1 MKRHALN
8 KKILLGSILLLFTSC
23 KNIDFGYEGFTPSC
37 PTKLASEDMA
47 SCLKD
52 VTNASDYHYVFS
64 IRPQLTDGSFGY
76 TFSQDT
82 IRLYGG
88 DEISLTHAAY
98 TLLEELGY
106 TFNLTG
112 ISSPVQHKSIDQLK
126 NKKVTPKVRWRGI
139 RQHVNFPM
147 DISSYSIEEV
157 QEYLR
162 SLLRLRLNKLT
173 IHSYPGQWYETHYSD
188 SLALAG
194 NFFYGDTHFIYDNS
208 FLKQHIPSNDS
219 IFCIPQTEPLF
230 ANPRQRSQ
238 FAIHWMQEVIR
249 YAKELGFYVQMSFEP
264 RSTSITQAVRTAKEI
279 QATYPEIDALE
290 MITEETGGWGPQCT
304 SNEVKET
311 LHTYFQ
317 PSIATDSTVC
327 SPILPQQSD
336 LNALYTQIGIISG
349 AIRQLQTEKD
359 SMPELKMGIYCS
371 IDHYMQGA
379 YRLARLALPDHK
391 VCIMPSHGSEGTAQA
406 LSNLIHTADDLRQ
419 TEIYSWI
426 EFDGLMYLYQ
436 NSIPGNS
443 EVMKHLCSLLPQE
456 EQIQSL
462 AFNHWRTAENQ
473 TNTRYIAESCIDGI
487 VPISDFYRNYA
498 ERMGIKETETYRQV
512 MDLIAQG
519 DSYSKIN
526 LGNIGFCW
534 MGAWRSGGSYTW
546 MKKENIQKA
555 RAYYFEAGQQLEKL
569 IGQVDPQTEA
579 YQYLSFIGNRIL
591 CTVIYLDAFDEA
603 VKIQDIHPDHN
614 GKISD
619 EDQAKARQICDKA
632 LLIFEQYMKVHA
644 QRMPDRGCE
653 GTLASIW
660 NAPIRG
666 LKVCR
671 TRLGGVAAE
680 NIPHSDKPV
689 DAPPLPI
696 FYQPEK

>member
-1 MKRHALN
+1 MKKHF
-8 KKILLGSILLLFTSC
+8 LLGSLLLLSTSC
-23 KNIDFGYEGFTPSC
+23 KNIDFSYEGFTPSD
-37 PTKLASEDMA
+37 PVKQASADMI
-47 SCLKD
+47 SCLK
-52 VTNASDYHYVFS
+52 NISGASHYHYTFS
-64 IRPQLTDGSFGY
+64 MQPQATDGSFGY

-82 IRLYGG
+82 IYLYGG
-88 DEISLTHAAY
+88 NEISLTHAAY
-98 TLLEELGY
+98 TLLEELGC
-106 TFNLTG
+106 TFDLTG
-112 ISSPVQHKSIDQLK
+112 TSSPAKAKEIKQLK
-126 NKKVTPKVRWRGI
+126 SKKITPKVRWRGI

-147 DISSYSIEEV
+147 DISSYSIEEA

-162 SLLRLRLNKLT
+162 SLLRLRFNKLT
-173 IHSYPGQWYETHYSD
+173 IHSYPGQWYETHYND

-219 IFCIPQTEPLF
+219 IFCIPQAESIF
-230 ANPRQRSQ
+230 ADFRQRSR
-238 FAIHWMQEVIR
+238 FAIHWMQEIVR
-249 YAKELGFYVQMSFEP
+249 YAKKLGFYVQMSFEP
-264 RSTSITQAVRTAKEI
+264 RNTTISQAIRTAKDI
-279 QATYPEIDALE
+279 KATYPEINALE

-304 SNEVKET
+304 SQEVKNT
-311 LHTYFQ
+311 LNQYFQ
-317 PSIATDSTVC
+317 PSIASDSTVC
-327 SPILPQQSD
+327 SPIQPQQSD
-336 LNALYTQIGIISG
+336 LNALYTQIGIITG
-349 AIRQLQTEKD
+349 AIKQLQAEKD
-359 SMPELKMGIYCS
+359 SLPELKIGIYCS
-371 IDHYMQGA
+371 IDKYMQGA
-379 YRLARLALPDHK
+379 YRLARLALPESK

-406 LSNLIHTADDLRQ
+406 LAGLIHTADDLRQ
-419 TEIYSWI
+419 TETYSWI

-443 EVMKHLCSLLPQE
+443 KVMEHLCSLLPQE
-456 EQIQSL
+456 EQIQSI
-462 AFNHWRTAENQ
+462 AFNHWRTAENR
-473 TNTRYIAESCIDGI
+473 TNARYTAESCIEGI
-487 VPISDFYRNYA
+487 LSPSDFYRKYA
-498 ERMGIKETETYRQV
+498 TRTGINEVKTYQHV

-519 DSYSKIN
+519 DCYSQIN

-546 MKKENIQKA
+546 MKKENIRKA
-555 RAYYFEAGQQLEKL
+555 REYYFEAGKQLEKL
-569 IGQVDPQTEA
+569 IRPVGPKTEA
-579 YQYLSFIGNRIL
+579 YPYLSFIGNRIL

-614 GKISD
+614 GKIT
-619 EDQAKARQICDKA
+619 EQDQTKARQICDNA
-632 LLIFEQYMKVHA
+632 LLLFDQYMKVHA
-644 QRMPDRGCE
+644 QNMPDRGCQ

-680 NIPHSDKPV
+680 DIPHADKPV